1 MKFNIIK
8 ELLAD
13 IDYVE
18 MLKKKDEE
26 PIKETVYFLGKRCRE
41 HDEVNCKEC
50 RSCEKGRVDE

>member
-13 IDYVE
+13 IEYVE
-18 MLKKKDEE
+18 TQEKEK
-26 PIKETVYFLGKRCRE
+26 PIKETAYFLGKRCRE

-50 RSCEKGRVDE
+50 RSCEKGRIDE